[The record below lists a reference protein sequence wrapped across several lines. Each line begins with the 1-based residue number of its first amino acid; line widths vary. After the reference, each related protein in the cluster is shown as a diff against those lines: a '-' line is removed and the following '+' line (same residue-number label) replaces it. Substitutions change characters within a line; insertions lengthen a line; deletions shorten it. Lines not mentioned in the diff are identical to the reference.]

1 MHLKAMTLR
10 GFKSF
15 ASATTLRFEPGI
27 TCVVGPNGSG
37 KSNVVD
43 ALSWVMGEQGAKSL
57 RGGKMEDVI
66 FAGTTGRPPLGR
78 AEVSLTIDNSDGALP
93 IDYAEVTITRI
104 MFRNGGSEY
113 QLNGDTCRLLDIQE
127 LLSDSGIGREMH
139 VIVGQGQLDS
149 VLHADPMGRRAFIE
163 EAAGVLKHRK
173 RKEKALRKLDA
184 MRANLARVQDLTDE
198 LRRQLKPLGR
208 QAAVARR
215 AAVIQAD
222 LRDARLRLLA
232 DDLVRLREALRT
244 EIADEAEL
252 KQRKEDAEGRLKA
265 ALAREAELE
274 DEVRRLAP
282 RLQQAQQTWY
292 ELSQL
297 AERVRGTVSLAD
309 ARVKSATAA
318 PTEEPRGRD
327 PEDMEREAARIREQE
342 AELEAALEAAEHA
355 REDTV
360 AHRAELERALAAE
373 ERRLKDAARAIA
385 DRREGLARL
394 TGQVNAARSRAA
406 SAQAEIGRLAA
417 ARDEARE
424 RAAAAQEEYEQLKA
438 EVDGLD
444 ADDHELAGRYEAA
457 RGALAEAESA
467 LTAAREAATAA
478 ERDRAAVAARHDA
491 LALGLRRKDGT
502 GALLAARDRLTGLL
516 GPAAELLTVTPG
528 YEIPVSAA
536 LGAAA
541 DAIAVTNPSAAAE
554 AIRLLRSEDA
564 GRASLLVSPGGGGGL
579 AAGGLAGVPT
589 QAGEAADAASGRGD
603 AGPESGPGPVGG
615 VPAQAAGA
623 SAGGSGAGLSGPATE
638 SGPVG
643 GLSAQADGLTAEP
656 GVYGGLP
663 GQQGLAGGVSAGE
676 VDPESARAD
685 TGPGGGLPGQQ
696 GPAGE
701 VSAQAGGAGDAALG
715 RADASLES
723 GPGPGGGV
731 PAQVGGA
738 SAGGSGTGLSGPA
751 TEPGVSGGVAD
762 GVFAQAGDAAPEPG
776 PGSLGGQ
783 AGEHGVAGQFPAQ
796 PDDTGLSVP
805 ANGSPAEPAAHSGV
819 PAQASGDGAGPSA
832 AASGSATEADV
843 SGGLPAQTAGAGH
856 GPRPGPV
863 GGAAARVTAGSG
875 GVGSSASA
883 GGSVVEPEVSAG
895 GFPAPAPGGDSGRSV
910 SGAASGVQG
919 REVARTAVGDLVR
932 GPVGLVEAV
941 RWMVRDAVVVA
952 SLDDAE
958 ELVGARPGVVAVTA
972 EGDVLGAHFAQGGSA
987 GAPSLLEVRASVD
1000 EAAGEL
1006 AELGVRCGELDEAR
1020 RRATERRAE
1029 CAALV
1034 EELGERRRAADRE
1047 KSAVSGRLGRLS
1059 GQARGAVG
1067 EAERTDA
1074 AVAKAQE
1081 ALERA
1086 TQEVEELAERLL
1098 VAEEAP
1104 VEEEPDTS
1112 LRDRLAADGANARQ
1126 TEMEAR
1132 LQVRTH
1138 EERVKGLAGRADALD
1153 RGARAERAARARA
1166 EQRRARLRHEAEV
1179 AGAVAAGTRQL
1190 LAHVE
1195 VSVVRAEAERAAAEA
1210 AKAERERELVA
1221 ERNQG
1226 RDLKSEL
1233 DKLTDSVHRGEVLGA
1248 EKRLRIE
1255 QLETRALEELGVEP
1269 AGLIAEYGPDQLVSP
1284 SPPAEGEELPEDP
1297 AHPRNQPKPYVRSEQ
1312 EKRLKSAERAYQQ
1325 LGKVNPLALE
1335 EFAALEERHKFLSEQ
1350 LEDLKKTR
1358 ADLLQ
1363 VVKSVDERVEQVF
1376 TEAYR
1381 DTAVQFE
1388 GVFSRLFPGGEG
1400 RLILTDP
1407 ENMLTTGVDV
1417 EARPPGK
1424 KVKRLSLLSGGERS
1438 LTAVA
1443 LLVSIFKARPSP
1455 FYVMDEVEAALD
1467 DTNLQR
1473 LIRIMQELQESS
1485 QLIVITHQKRT
1496 MEVAD
1501 ALYGVSMQG
1510 DGVSKVISQRLR

>member
-1 MHLKAMTLR
+1 MHLKALTLR

-93 IDYAEVTITRI
+93 IEYAEVTITRI

-113 QLNGDTCRLLDIQE
+113 QINGDTCRLLDIQE

-173 RKEKALRKLDA
+173 RKEKAVRKLDA
-184 MRANLARVQDLTDE
+184 MGANLARVQDLTDE

-232 DDLVRLREALRT
+232 DDLVTLRDALRD

-252 KQRKEDAEGRLKA
+252 KKRKEAAEAELRT

-274 DEVRRLAP
+274 GEVRRLAP
-282 RLQQAQQTWY
+282 RLQRAQQTWY

-309 ARVKSATAA
+309 ARVRSASEA
-318 PTEEPRGRD
+318 PTEERRGRD

-342 AELEAALEAAEHA
+342 AELTAALEAAEHA
-355 REDTV
+355 LEDTV
-360 AHRAELERALAAE
+360 AHRADLERELAVE
-373 ERRLKDAARAIA
+373 ERRLKDVARAIA

-394 TGQVNAARSRAA
+394 NGQVNAARSRAG
-406 SAQAEIGRLAA
+406 SAQAEIDRLAA
-417 ARDEARE
+417 ARDEARD
-424 RAAAAQEEYEQLKA
+424 RAASAQEEYEQLKA

-444 ADDHELAGRYEAA
+444 AGDEELAARHEAA
-457 RGALAEAESA
+457 KEALAEARSA
-467 LTAAREAATAA
+467 HSEAREEATAA
-478 ERDRAAVAARHDA
+478 ERRRAAVAARHEA

-502 GALLAARDRLTGLL
+502 GALLGARDRLAGLL
-516 GPAAELLTVTPG
+516 GPAAELLTVEPG
-528 YEIPVSAA
+528 YEVPVAAA

-541 DAIAVTNPSAAAE
+541 DAVAVTDPATAAA
-554 AIRLLRSEDA
+554 AIRLLRERDA
-564 GRASLLVSPGGGGGL
+564 GRAAMLLGGAVTDG
-579 AAGGLAGVPT
+579 PT
-589 QAGEAADAASGRGD
+589 VADAPGAEVPAP
-603 AGPESGPGPVGG
+603 AGPPAPAESSAPAGPP
-615 VPAQAAGA
+615 
-623 SAGGSGAGLSGPATE
+623 
-638 SGPVG
+638 
-643 GLSAQADGLTAEP
+643 
-656 GVYGGLP
+656 
-663 GQQGLAGGVSAGE
+663 
-676 VDPESARAD
+676 ARAESSA
-685 TGPGGGLPGQQ
+685 
-696 GPAGE
+696 PA
-701 VSAQAGGAGDAALG
+701 
-715 RADASLES
+715 
-723 GPGPGGGV
+723 
-731 PAQVGGA
+731 
-738 SAGGSGTGLSGPA
+738 
-751 TEPGVSGGVAD
+751 VA
-762 GVFAQAGDAAPEPG
+762 PG
-776 PGSLGGQ
+776 PGS
-783 AGEHGVAGQFPAQ
+783 E
-796 PDDTGLSVP
+796 VP
-805 ANGSPAEPAAHSGV
+805 APAEHAAPAVPAPGAEAPGPAATASDDRPRPV
-819 PAQASGDGAGPSA
+819 PEQPGEQVPVREGASSA
-832 AASGSATEADV
+832 
-843 SGGLPAQTAGAGH
+843 AGAGAAVL
-856 GPRPGPV
+856 PGQGVAPD
-863 GGAAARVTAGSG
+863 GTASAARLGIGAATATT
-875 GVGSSASA
+875 ATA
-883 GGSVVEPEVSAG
+883 LA
-895 GFPAPAPGGDSGRSV
+895 APA
-910 SGAASGVQG
+910 
-919 REVARTAVGDLVR
+919 VAGLVR
-932 GPVGLVEAV
+932 GPAALVGAV
-941 RWMVRDAVVVA
+941 RRLVPDTVVVA
-952 SLDDAE
+952 TLEDAE
-958 ELVGARPGVVAVTA
+958 ALVATHPGLTAVTA
-972 EGDVLGAHFAQGGSA
+972 DGDVLSAHFAHGGSA
-987 GAPSLLEVRASVD
+987 GAPSLLEVQASVD
-1000 EAAGEL
+1000 EAAAELDALAVRCEEL
-1006 AELGVRCGELDEAR
+1006 AEAQRLAGQR
-1020 RRATERRAE
+1020 RTEQT
-1029 CAALV
+1029 ALV
-1034 EELGERRRAADRE
+1034 EELGERRRAAERE
-1047 KSAVSGRLGRLS
+1047 KSGFAQQLGRLA
-1059 GQARGAVG
+1059 GQARGAAG
-1067 EAERTDA
+1067 EAERMTASA
-1074 AVAKAQE
+1074 ARAQE

-1086 TQEVEELAERLL
+1086 TEEAEELAERLL

-1104 VEEEPDTS
+1104 ADEEPDTS
-1112 LRDRLAADGANARQ
+1112 VRDRLAADGANARQ

-1132 LQVRTH
+1132 LQARTH
-1138 EERVKGLAGRADALD
+1138 EERVKALAGRADGLGRA
-1153 RGARAERAARARA
+1153 ARAEREARARA
-1166 EQRRARLRHEAEV
+1166 ERRRARLRYEAEV
-1179 AGAVAAGTRQL
+1179 ASAVASGARQL

-1195 VSVVRAEAERAAAEA
+1195 VSLVRADQERTAAEA
-1210 AKAERERELVA
+1210 AKGERERDLAV
-1221 ERNQG
+1221 ERDRG
-1226 RDLKSEL
+1226 RGLKGEL

-1255 QLETRALEELGVEP
+1255 QVETKALEELGVEP
-1269 AGLIAEYGPDQLVSP
+1269 AGLVAEYGPDQLVPP
-1284 SPPAEGEELPEDP
+1284 SPAAEGEVLPEDP
-1297 AHPRNQPKPYVRSEQ
+1297 EDPRNQPRPYRRPEQ
-1312 EKRLKSAERAYQQ
+1312 EKRLRSAERAYQQ

-1335 EFAALEERHKFLSEQ
+1335 EFSALEERHKFLSEQ

-1363 VVKSVDERVEQVF
+1363 VIKEVDERVEQVF
-1376 TEAYR
+1376 TEAYH
-1381 DTAVQFE
+1381 DTARQFE

-1400 RLILTDP
+1400 RLVLTDP
-1407 ENMLTTGVDV
+1407 DNMLTTGVDV

-1473 LIRIMQELQESS
+1473 LIRIMEELQESS

>member
-1 MHLKAMTLR
+1 MHLKALTLR

-93 IDYAEVTITRI
+93 IEYAEVTITRI

-113 QLNGDTCRLLDIQE
+113 QINGDTCRLLDIQD

-149 VLHADPMGRRAFIE
+149 VLHADPTGRRAFIE

-184 MRANLARVQDLTDE
+184 MKANLARVQDLTDE

-232 DDLVRLREALRT
+232 DDLVRLREALKS
-244 EIADEAEL
+244 EIADEAAL
-252 KQRKEDAEGRLKA
+252 KERKESAERELRKA
-265 ALAREAELE
+265 LQREARLE
-274 DEVRRLAP
+274 DEVRQLAP
-282 RLQQAQQTWY
+282 RLQRAQQTWY

-309 ARVKSATAA
+309 ARVKSATSA
-318 PTEEPRGRD
+318 PPEERRGRD
-327 PEDMEREAARIREQE
+327 PEDMEREAARVREQE
-342 AELEAALEAAEHA
+342 AELEAALEAAQRA
-355 REDTV
+355 LDDTV
-360 AHRAELERALAAE
+360 AHRAELERELAVE
-373 ERRLKDAARAIA
+373 ERRLKDLARAIA

-394 TGQVNAARSRAA
+394 SGQVNAARSRAA
-406 SAQAEIGRLAA
+406 SAQAEIDRLAA
-417 ARDEARE
+417 GRDEAQE
-424 RAAAAQEEYEQLKA
+424 RAVRAQEEYETLKA

-444 ADDHELAGRYEAA
+444 ADDADLAERHETAKRELAG
-457 RGALAEAESA
+457 AESA

-478 ERDRAAVAARHDA
+478 ERRRAATQARHDA

-502 GALLAARDRLTGLL
+502 GILLGARDRVAGVL
-516 GPAAELLTVTPG
+516 GPAAELLTVAPG
-528 YEIPVSAA
+528 HETALAA
-536 LGAAA
+536 AFGAAA
-541 DAIAVTNPSAAAE
+541 DAVAVTSPAAAAE
-554 AIRLLRSEDA
+554 AIRLLRKQDG
-564 GRASLLVSPGGGGGL
+564 GRAALLLTDTRQDTTGDATPDTGAPGDTAGHPAGTTD
-579 AAGGLAGVPT
+579 AAGPPVGASGPYADGTGATAAEGASGTHADGTRTPAGVNAEGTGSTAAEGASGPYAGST
-589 QAGEAADAASGRGD
+589 SGTYADETRTPAGVDGSAGAAGEGR
-603 AGPESGPGPVGG
+603 PV
-615 VPAQAAGA
+615 
-623 SAGGSGAGLSGPATE
+623 
-638 SGPVG
+638 
-643 GLSAQADGLTAEP
+643 
-656 GVYGGLP
+656 
-663 GQQGLAGGVSAGE
+663 
-676 VDPESARAD
+676 
-685 TGPGGGLPGQQ
+685 
-696 GPAGE
+696 
-701 VSAQAGGAGDAALG
+701 
-715 RADASLES
+715 
-723 GPGPGGGV
+723 
-731 PAQVGGA
+731 
-738 SAGGSGTGLSGPA
+738 
-751 TEPGVSGGVAD
+751 
-762 GVFAQAGDAAPEPG
+762 AAPC
-776 PGSLGGQ
+776 
-783 AGEHGVAGQFPAQ
+783 
-796 PDDTGLSVP
+796 
-805 ANGSPAEPAAHSGV
+805 AA
-819 PAQASGDGAGPSA
+819 
-832 AASGSATEADV
+832 
-843 SGGLPAQTAGAGH
+843 
-856 GPRPGPV
+856 
-863 GGAAARVTAGSG
+863 
-875 GVGSSASA
+875 
-883 GGSVVEPEVSAG
+883 
-895 GFPAPAPGGDSGRSV
+895 
-910 SGAASGVQG
+910 
-919 REVARTAVGDLVR
+919 DLVR
-932 GPVGLVEAV
+932 GPAGLMPAV
-941 RWMVRDAVVVA
+941 RRLLRGIVVVGT
-952 SLDDAE
+952 LEDAE
-958 ELVGARPGVVAVTA
+958 DLVDAHPGLTAVTA
-972 EGDVLGAHFAQGGSA
+972 EGDLLGAHFAHGGSA
-987 GAPSLLEVRASVD
+987 GAPSLLEVQASVD
-1000 EAAGEL
+1000 EAAAEL
-1006 AELGVRCGELDEAR
+1006 AKLAVRCEELTGAQHEA
-1020 RRATERRAE
+1020 AERRTAA
-1029 CAALV
+1029 AALV

-1047 KSAVSGRLGRLS
+1047 KSAVAQQLGRLA
-1059 GQARGAVG
+1059 GQARGAAG
-1067 EAERTDA
+1067 EAERSA
-1074 AVAKAQE
+1074 AAAARAQE
-1081 ALERA
+1081 ALDKAVLEA
-1086 TQEVEELAERLL
+1086 EELAERLA
-1098 VAEEAP
+1098 VAEELP
-1104 VEEEPDTS
+1104 VEEEPDGS
-1112 LRDRLAADGANARQ
+1112 VRDRLAADGANARQ

-1138 EERVKGLAGRADALD
+1138 EERVRGLAGRADSLD
-1153 RGARAERAARARA
+1153 RAARAEREARARA
-1166 EQRRARLRHEAEV
+1166 EQRRARLRHEA
-1179 AGAVAAGTRQL
+1179 AVAEAVASGARQL

-1195 VSVVRAEAERAAAEA
+1195 VSLGRAEEERAAAEA
-1210 AKAERERELVA
+1210 AKARREQELTAARNTGRE
-1221 ERNQG
+1221 
-1226 RDLKSEL
+1226 LKSEL

-1255 QLETRALEELGVEP
+1255 QLETKALEELGVEP
-1269 AGLIAEYGPDQLVSP
+1269 AVLVAEYGPHLLVPP
-1284 SPPAEGEELPEDP
+1284 SPPAAGEELPEDP
-1297 AHPRNQPKPYVRSEQ
+1297 EHPRNRPRPFARAEQ
-1312 EKRLKSAERAYQQ
+1312 EKRLKAAERAYQQ

-1363 VVKSVDERVEQVF
+1363 VVKEVDERVEQVF

-1381 DTAVQFE
+1381 DTAREFE

-1400 RLILTDP
+1400 RLVLTDP
-1407 ENMLTTGVDV
+1407 DNMLTTGVDV

>member
-93 IDYAEVTITRI
+93 IEYAEVTITRI

-113 QLNGDTCRLLDIQE
+113 QINGDTCRLLDIQD

-149 VLHADPMGRRAFIE
+149 ILHADPMGRRAFIE

-184 MRANLARVQDLTDE
+184 MQANLARVQDLTDE

-232 DDLVRLREALRT
+232 DDLVAMRDALRT
-244 EIADEAEL
+244 EIEDEAAL
-252 KQRKEDAEGRLKA
+252 KQRKEAAEAALKA
-265 ALAREAELE
+265 ALAREADLE

-282 RLQQAQQTWY
+282 RLQRAQQTWY

-309 ARVKSATAA
+309 ARVKSATSA
-318 PTEEPRGRD
+318 PVEERRGRD

-355 REDTV
+355 LEDTV
-360 AHRAELERALAAE
+360 AHRAELERELVTE
-373 ERRLKDAARAIA
+373 ERRLKDVARAIA

-394 TGQVNAARSRAA
+394 NGQVNAARSRAG
-406 SAQAEIGRLAA
+406 SAQAEIDRLAE
-417 ARDEARE
+417 ARDGAQE
-424 RAAAAQEEYEQLKA
+424 RAVSAQEEYELLKA

-444 ADDHELAGRYEAA
+444 AGDAELGEQHDAA
-457 RGALAEAESA
+457 KQALARADSA
-467 LTAAREAATAA
+467 LSAAREAATSA
-478 ERDRAAVAARHDA
+478 ERKRAATAARREA

-502 GALLAARDRLTGLL
+502 GALLGAGDRLTGLL
-516 GPAAELLTVTPG
+516 GPAAELLAVAPG
-528 YEIPVSAA
+528 YEVPVAAA

-541 DAIAVTNPSAAAE
+541 DAIAVADPATAAD
-554 AIRLLRSEDA
+554 AIRLLRKQDA
-564 GRASLLVSPGGGGGL
+564 GRAALLLAAPGVVPDQAGERHDVAGVLPGG
-579 AAGGLAGVPT
+579 AGVPGSRT
-589 QAGEAADAASGRGD
+589 DSDGTVEA
-603 AGPESGPGPVGG
+603 
-615 VPAQAAGA
+615 AQAAG
-623 SAGGSGAGLSGPATE
+623 
-638 SGPVG
+638 V
-643 GLSAQADGLTAEP
+643 
-656 GVYGGLP
+656 
-663 GQQGLAGGVSAGE
+663 
-676 VDPESARAD
+676 
-685 TGPGGGLPGQQ
+685 
-696 GPAGE
+696 
-701 VSAQAGGAGDAALG
+701 
-715 RADASLES
+715 
-723 GPGPGGGV
+723 
-731 PAQVGGA
+731 
-738 SAGGSGTGLSGPA
+738 
-751 TEPGVSGGVAD
+751 
-762 GVFAQAGDAAPEPG
+762 
-776 PGSLGGQ
+776 
-783 AGEHGVAGQFPAQ
+783 
-796 PDDTGLSVP
+796 
-805 ANGSPAEPAAHSGV
+805 
-819 PAQASGDGAGPSA
+819 
-832 AASGSATEADV
+832 
-843 SGGLPAQTAGAGH
+843 
-856 GPRPGPV
+856 
-863 GGAAARVTAGSG
+863 
-875 GVGSSASA
+875 
-883 GGSVVEPEVSAG
+883 
-895 GFPAPAPGGDSGRSV
+895 
-910 SGAASGVQG
+910 
-919 REVARTAVGDLVR
+919 RTAVDASGLPYVAELVR
-932 GPVGLVEAV
+932 GPAELMPGV
-941 RWMVRDAVVVA
+941 RQLLRDMVVVGT
-952 SLDDAE
+952 LEDAE
-958 ELVGARPGVVAVTA
+958 ELVAGRPGLIAVTA

-987 GAPSLLEVRASVD
+987 GAPSLLEVQASVD
-1000 EAAGEL
+1000 EAAAEL
-1006 AELGVRCGELDEAR
+1006 AELDQRCEELA
-1020 RRATERRAE
+1020 AAQQAAGERRKE
-1029 CAALV
+1029 SAALV
-1034 EELGERRRAADRE
+1034 EELGERRRAAERE
-1047 KSAVSGRLGRLS
+1047 KSGVAQQLGRLA
-1059 GQARGAVG
+1059 GQARGAAG
-1067 EAERTDA
+1067 EAERSA
-1074 AVAKAQE
+1074 AAAAKAQD

-1086 TQEVEELAERLL
+1086 TEEAEVLAERLL
-1098 VAEEAP
+1098 VAEEMPA
-1104 VEEEPDTS
+1104 EEEPDTS
-1112 LRDRLAADGANARQ
+1112 VRDRLAADGANARQ

-1132 LQVRTH
+1132 LQARTH
-1138 EERVKGLAGRADALD
+1138 EERVKGLAGRAESLD
-1153 RGARAERAARARA
+1153 RGARAEREARARA
-1166 EQRRARLRHEAEV
+1166 EQRRARMLHEAEV
-1179 AGAVAAGTRQL
+1179 ARAVADGARQL

-1195 VSVVRAEAERAAAEA
+1195 VSLVRAEAERAAAEA
-1210 AKAERERELVA
+1210 AKGEREQDLVT
-1221 ERNQG
+1221 ERGQG
-1226 RDLKSEL
+1226 RDLKGEL

-1255 QLETRALEELGVEP
+1255 QLETKALEELGVEP
-1269 AGLIAEYGPDQLVSP
+1269 AGLVADYGPGQPVPP
-1284 SPPAEGEELPEDP
+1284 SPPAEGEELPDDP
-1297 AHPRNQPKPYVRSEQ
+1297 EHPRNQPVPFVRGEQ
-1312 EKRLKSAERAYQQ
+1312 EKRLRAAERAYQQ

-1335 EFAALEERHKFLSEQ
+1335 EFSALEERHKFLSEQ

-1358 ADLLQ
+1358 IDLLQ
-1363 VVKSVDERVEQVF
+1363 VVKEVDERVEQVF
-1376 TEAYR
+1376 SEAFR
-1381 DTAVQFE
+1381 DTAREFE

-1407 ENMLTTGVDV
+1407 DNMLTTGVDV

-1438 LTAVA
+1438 LTAVGM
-1443 LLVSIFKARPSP
+1443 LVAIFKARPSP